1 MRRRLPPSSRLCP
14 LGAMVARILFTL
26 VIVLGIIILVSII
39 LKLVRIGIAL
49 AVIAAIGAI
58 IWHLVKK

>member
-1 MRRRLPPSSRLCP
+1 ML
-14 LGAMVARILFTL
+14 ARILFTL
-26 VIVLGIIILVSII
+26 VIVFGIIVLVSII